1 MIQETVFMYDDSPDL
16 CILMFLASRY
26 TGKERDAESGNDYF
40 GARYYGSSMGRMM
53 SPDPIGIFV
62 GGWPGCRAL
71 RCEFL
76 HHKWVPRVPR
86 LWAPGI
92 AQPLPRPSSS
102 TSRPQRCTLGDDAKR
117 TGPLPPYGEFPFPD
131 LQLFSSIAISW
142 HGDGARSF
150 RRCARTRAA
159 ALPVRRG
166 WLSRYA
172 RARAFARR

>member
-76 HHKWVPRVPR
+76 HHKWVPRVTLPSECV
-86 LWAPGI
+86 
-92 AQPLPRPSSS
+92 PLDGPVIGEIHSSPS
-102 TSRPQRCTLGDDAKR
+102 
-117 TGPLPPYGEFPFPD
+117 
-131 LQLFSSIAISW
+131 
-142 HGDGARSF
+142 
-150 RRCARTRAA
+150 
-159 ALPVRRG
+159 
-166 WLSRYA
+166 
-172 RARAFARR
+172 